1 MTILEESDGRWRE
14 SEIFSLSPHII
25 DNEPKEVQVKCLV
38 EAGVVVR
45 EGEIVSAWTKA
56 HI

>member
-1 MTILEESDGRWRE
+1 MTMLEESDGRWRE